1 MIPFTSHHR
10 YFVYQGI
17 VDFRKSFD
25 GLFGIIKHIME
36 GNPLDGNV
44 YIFFNKRYNQIRL
57 MVYDQGGLV
66 LLSKRLERGT
76 FETIKSENQTNT
88 QITWTQLMC
97 MMQGIKMNSLR
108 YRKRYE
114 ITSENTKK
122 IDE

>member
-1 MIPFTSHHR
+1 MIPFTSQHR
-10 YFVYQGI
+10 YFLYQGI

-36 GNPLDGNV
+36 SNPLDGNV

-76 FETIKSENQTNT
+76 FEMIKTENQTST

-97 MMQGIKMNSLR
+97 MMHGIKMNSLR

-114 ITSENTKK
+114 ITSENIKK
-122 IDE
+122 

>member
-1 MIPFTSHHR
+1 MIPFTSQHR

-25 GLFGIIKHIME
+25 GLFGIIKHSM
-36 GNPLDGNV
+36 GSNPLDGNV

-76 FETIKSENQTNT
+76 FETINSENQTNT

-97 MMQGIKMNSLR
+97 VIQGIKMTSLQ
-108 YRKRYE
+108 YRKW
-114 ITSENTKK
+114 TSSP
-122 IDE
+122 